1 MDATRTHEVAH
12 QQSIR
17 TWFVIGAVGLALAV
31 AVTVGVGMNGDGVV
45 VKAPAR
51 TVVDAERAR
60 GSGQPLGASRSPK
73 SERPPSTCRVPARA
87 VTGIRQGHAHPG
99 AIPNRLHRRAR
110 ERRLIRSAGQDSDS
124 TSRLV
129 VGMAADQAPDGTTV
143 DRRMRSSV
151 PSRMWAGSTG

>member
-12 QQSIR
+12 RQSIR

-31 AVTVGVGMNGDGVV
+31 AITVGVGMNSDGVV

-60 GSGQPLGASRSPK
+60 GSGRPLGASRS
-73 SERPPSTCRVPARA
+73 SGGLNVHAVNMPSSARA

-99 AIPNRLHRRAR
+99 AIPNSFTDGR
-110 ERRLIRSAGQDSDS
+110 ESGA
-124 TSRLV
+124 
-129 VGMAADQAPDGTTV
+129 
-143 DRRMRSSV
+143 
-151 PSRMWAGSTG
+151 